1 MVGDAHLENC
11 NKCGAYF
18 PKSGAMVIRALK
30 RHTQQ
35 SKLYTSDILRSM
47 YSQCQVRSSQKSDQM
62 TKISSSYQE
71 VRNLIID
78 WLAEVAET
86 LHLDI

>member
-1 MVGDAHLENC
+1 
-11 NKCGAYF
+11 
-18 PKSGAMVIRALK
+18 
-30 RHTQQ
+30 
-35 SKLYTSDILRSM
+35 M
-47 YSQCQVRSSQKSDQM
+47 YSQCQAKSSQKPDQM

-86 LHLDI
+86 LHLGIQQSAYHAVVLLDKFLSVNLKTGKEMD

>member
-1 MVGDAHLENC
+1 
-11 NKCGAYF
+11 
-18 PKSGAMVIRALK
+18 
-30 RHTQQ
+30 
-35 SKLYTSDILRSM
+35 
-47 YSQCQVRSSQKSDQM
+47 M

-86 LHLDI
+86 LHLGIQQSAYHAVVLLDKFLSVNLKTGKEMD

>member
-1 MVGDAHLENC
+1 MKPE
-11 NKCGAYF
+11 
-18 PKSGAMVIRALK
+18 MMI
-30 RHTQQ
+30 
-35 SKLYTSDILRSM
+35 
-47 YSQCQVRSSQKSDQM
+47 
-62 TKISSSYQE
+62 KISVSYQE